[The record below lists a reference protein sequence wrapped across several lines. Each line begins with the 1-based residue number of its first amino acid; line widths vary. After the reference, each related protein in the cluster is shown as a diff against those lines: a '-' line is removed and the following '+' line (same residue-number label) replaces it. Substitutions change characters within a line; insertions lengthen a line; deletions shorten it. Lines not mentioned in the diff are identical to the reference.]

1 MLKTQPRTK
10 SKTRPWTTGTTRT
23 RWTREF
29 KLRALA
35 RMDEVVNVT
44 GLAEELGV
52 RRELLYIWR
61 RKYRSGGADALHAIG
76 RPLNITRPVEE
87 LSASSS
93 APAPGGEHGRIAD
106 LERKIGQQQLELDF
120 FRAALRHVREQRL
133 KQGEPGETPS
143 TR

>member
-1 MLKTQPRTK
+1 
-10 SKTRPWTTGTTRT
+10 
-23 RWTREF
+23 
-29 KLRALA
+29 
-35 RMDEVVNVT
+35 MDEVVNVT
-44 GLAEELGV
+44 GLADELGV

-76 RPLNITRPVEE
+76 RPLNIARPVEE

-93 APAPGGEHGRIAD
+93 APAPGGEQGRIAD
-106 LERKIGQQQLELDF
+106 LERKIGQQQLDLDF
-120 FRAALRHVREQRL
+120 FRAALRQVREQRL

>member
-1 MLKTQPRTK
+1 MSKTQPRTK

-29 KLRALA
+29 KLRAVA

-120 FRAALRHVREQRL
+120 FRAALRRVREQRL